1 MRSVMSVTQHGQ
13 LFWNNI
19 QIEKNGTDINF
30 NWNIYSNVIN
40 EVIRT
45 SDKKYLKILT
55 REKS

>member
-1 MRSVMSVTQHGQ
+1 MSVTQHGQ

-19 QIEKNGTDINF
+19 QIEKNGTNINF

-40 EVIRT
+40 KVIRT